1 MIYLYIFLFVIVL
14 FVFLGLF
21 FPSAN
26 IFFQIGILKKYKKIQ
41 FESSYYRDIL
51 SYSPSEIFYIYKKNI
66 KEQIEKVNLMD
77 KNYEKL
83 ILINLL
89 KMELLGYIDIDYSNR
104 DDFHI
109 IAKDILILDEEYS
122 LLYNFI
128 FNKITHEK
136 EINLF
141 EIYNYFYNNSDIT
154 FLLKWDNLIK
164 EKIRKKGFYEGNFIT
179 FYGDKIKK
187 YYTIVIPILIIINL
201 ILILISFKFGLIMI
215 PIFVVFLILGYYETK
230 SLKVVSDIGVYEY
243 RKIMALKNFLK
254 DFSIVKE
261 RGPEYVKL
269 LEDYIIYANIF
280 DMSKDDSI
288 IKKIQDELEYIA
300 KSSVK

>member
-1 MIYLYIFLFVIVL
+1 MIYLYIFLFVFVV

-26 IFFQIGILKKYKKIQ
+26 IFFQMGILKKYKKIQ
-41 FESSYYRDIL
+41 FESSYYREIL
-51 SYSPSEIFYIYKKNI
+51 SYSPSEIFYIYQKNF
-66 KEQIEKVNLMD
+66 KEQIEKVNLMN

-83 ILINLL
+83 IKINLL
-89 KMELLGYIDIDYSNR
+89 KMELLGYVDIDYSNS

-128 FNKITHEK
+128 FNKITSEK
-136 EINLF
+136 EISLY
-141 EIYNYFYNNSDIT
+141 EIYNYFYNNPETT

-187 YYTIVIPILIIINL
+187 YYTIVIPILIIIDL
-201 ILILISFKFGLIMI
+201 ILMFISFKFGLIMI
-215 PIFVVFLILGYYETK
+215 PIFAVFLIFGYYETK
-230 SLKVVSDIGVYEY
+230 SLKVVSDKGVYEY
-243 RKIMALKNFLK
+243 RKIKALKKFLK
-254 DFSIVKE
+254 DFSIVNEK
-261 RGPEYVKL
+261 GPEYVKL

-280 DMSKDDSI
+280 GMSKDDSI
-288 IKKIQDELEYIA
+288 IKKVQNELEYIT